1 MKTSNDVPAT
11 GTNMAEWVRL
21 THNEETFLTTL
32 SQYQL
37 ARLKSFVADK
47 VRSER
52 NEVRRVIQQ
61 QTNNRTKLALKMQY
75 REAELNGYGHMSYD
89 LDMYLDV
96 QKKIERHLNSKK
108 LNRENASR
116 GGSTSK
122 NKPDSK
128 TIEALRILYQ
138 QRNHPSQH
146 QLFIAAQASGLVY
159 SSGRSKGDP
168 IKLSFLKKHWK
179 TIIK

>member
-1 MKTSNDVPAT
+1 MKASHDIPAT
-11 GTNMAEWVRL
+11 VVNMTAWVRL

-96 QKKIERHLNSKK
+96 QRKLEVYLMGKK
-108 LNRENASR
+108 LNSDNAR
-116 GGSTSK
+116 KGAKKSK
-122 NKPDSK
+122 RKPDAE
-128 TIEALRILYQ
+128 TIERLQKLYQ
-138 QRNHPSQH
+138 QRGPMKASELHI
-146 QLFIAAQASGLVY
+146 IAEGQGLRY
-159 SSGRSKGDP
+159 TTGPTKGELVT
-168 IKLSFLKKHWK
+168 LSFIKKHWK